1 MHQQAQKAP
10 CVHSPVLL
18 LWLWITHGVGLR
30 EKLYFSQPFILK
42 ANQNHSGDTGVMKI
56 RNSVY

>member
-30 EKLYFSQPFILK
+30 EKLYFSHESKPEPLRGHRG
-42 ANQNHSGDTGVMKI
+42 NEN
-56 RNSVY
+56 